1 MKFKDTKITVL
12 ILISTV
18 ILALAC
24 FRQWINKKQT
34 SKNDVDTICEKII
47 NQINHLQCTIDTL
60 EKLGLI
66 KIEDD

>member
-34 SKNDVDTICEKII
+34 SKNDVDTICEKIT
-47 NQINHLQCTIDTL
+47 NQINHLQS
-60 EKLGLI
+60 
-66 KIEDD
+66 

>member
-47 NQINHLQCTIDTL
+47 KQSILTQNRQFC
-60 EKLGLI
+60 KC
-66 KIEDD
+66 

>member
-12 ILISTV
+12 FLISTV

-34 SKNDVDTICEKII
+34 SKIDVDTICEKII
-47 NQINHLQCTIDTL
+47 NQINHLQS
-60 EKLGLI
+60 
-66 KIEDD
+66 